1 MYEKPEL
8 TKYGSLEKN
17 TLASAAADGTPSQ
30 ADCALGACNPPAETD
45 KC

>member
-8 TKYGSLEKN
+8 TKYGTLEKN
-17 TLASAAADGTPSQ
+17 TLQSPAADGTPDQ
-30 ADCALGACNPPAETD
+30 ADCILQQCTPPAETD